1 MSRPYTQVLSGGIL
15 YIPSVRS
22 LSAQW
27 GAILFVLGLG
37 ITCFFVIWWL
47 GFIILLFFL
56 FYLFG
61 WMPAIEIHPDRQQY
75 RRSNNLHIYYGGW
88 KPLPKG
94 SYLNIFAVG
103 FTHGYEN
110 RPKRRE
116 RRSAGGYTGDYLN
129 DRSNMDIYL
138 YLVSSNHQRFV
149 LAHYSG
155 KKTALREA
163 RIVARFLG
171 LDLWNAT
178 LPEPAWDEDPA
189 KQPRQ

>member
-1 MSRPYTQVLSGGIL
+1 MKHSFTRILPGGIL

-22 LSAQW
+22 ISAQW
-27 GAILFVLGLG
+27 GAILFLTGL
-37 ITCFFVIWWL
+37 
-47 GFIILLFFL
+47 FIVCCLMHFWIALPFLLLLAFFL
-56 FYLFG
+56 FKR
-61 WMPAIEIHPDRQQY
+61 MPALEIHPNKKWY
-75 RRSNNLHIYYGGW
+75 RRSGNYNVFRGRWKKLPEGRYLNLFAMNFSYAYEARSGEEEIAFDPDTDIQTDRNNL
-88 KPLPKG
+88 
-94 SYLNIFAVG
+94 
-103 FTHGYEN
+103 E
-110 RPKRRE
+110 
-116 RRSAGGYTGDYLN
+116 
-129 DRSNMDIYL
+129 IYL
-138 YLVSSNHQRFV
+138 FIVCEDRRRFP